1 MWALERL
8 ADERD
13 GRWIEDRRG
22 RLNDK
27 RRRNI
32 GRRQADAAITII
44 DVICLSIISLNGC
57 CVLFVLLGVK
67 IIIHTQCDCDAM
79 WMSLKRAVLS
89 GINYPSAKKHPTL

>member
-1 MWALERL
+1 MDIMPLFLMWAPERL

-13 GRWIEDRRG
+13 GRRIKSRRG

-32 GRRQADAAITII
+32 SRRQADTVISII

-57 CVLFVLLGVK
+57 YVLFVLLGVK
-67 IIIHTQCDCDAM
+67 IIYTHCDAI
-79 WMSLKRAVLS
+79 WMSLKRVVVR
-89 GINYPSAKKHPTL
+89 H